1 MAKFASGA
9 LLEGIK
15 LDPTSQTPLYRQ
27 LYSGIRKLILS
38 GDLPPGTK
46 LSASRIIATEL
57 EISRTTVINTIEQM
71 ISEGFLETRRGAG
84 TYVTR
89 RLSAMTD
96 FYQSAS
102 DDDPDCF
109 EEDSDLTLSKRG
121 LRYSELPHQY
131 EPEGIY
137 TFRPSQPAYEL
148 LPHDIFSRL
157 TNRYQRKPSNDDLT
171 YADRGGFMPL
181 REAISSYLK
190 TSRSV
195 RCTPEQIIITSGT
208 QSALNLASQLLL
220 DPGDTVWMEDPGHTA
235 ARCVFEGTGANV
247 VPVSSDEHGF
257 NPDLCPEE
265 AQNKKARLA
274 YVTPSSQHPLGYRMP
289 LTRRIKLL
297 EWAQQNNTWIFEDD
311 YNSEFRYTG
320 RPLSA
325 LQGLDKGGRVLYVS
339 SFTKILY
346 PGLRLGYMIVPKS
359 MAEDFAHAATILQ
372 RSTPK
377 LTQQI
382 IADFINEGFF
392 TTHMRKM
399 RRIYH
404 QRQQILI
411 EAAEK
416 HLKGLVEINPVEQG
430 FHCNAWL
437 PDHADPE
444 QVEQTLRAAGYAVNN
459 LDYYC
464 MRPLKRKGFMIG
476 FAGTPEEKIPDG
488 IKGMARI
495 LKEIL

>member
-15 LDPTSQTPLYRQ
+15 LDPNSQSPLYRQ
-27 LYSGIRKLILS
+27 LYIGIRKLILS
-38 GDLPPGTK
+38 GDLAPGTK
-46 LSASRIIATEL
+46 LPASRTIATEL

-71 ISEGFLETRRGAG
+71 ISEGFLETRRGSG
-84 TYVTR
+84 TYVTQ
-89 RLSAMTD
+89 RLSEMTE
-96 FYQSAS
+96 FYQTSVE
-102 DDDPDCF
+102 DDPESD
-109 EEDSDLTLSKRG
+109 EEDPNLSLSKRG
-121 LRYSELPHQY
+121 QGYADLPHQY

-157 TNRYQRKPSNDDLT
+157 TNRYQRKPKDEYLT
-171 YADRGGFMPL
+171 YSDRGGYMPL

-208 QSALNLASQLLL
+208 QTALNLASQLLI
-220 DPGDTVWMEDPGHTA
+220 DPGDSVWMEDPGHTA
-235 ARCVFEGTGANV
+235 ARCVFQGSGAKV
-247 VPVSSDEHGF
+247 VPIPIDEHGF
-257 NPDLCPEE
+257 NPALCPEE
-265 AQNKKARLA
+265 DKNNPVKLA
-274 YVTPSSQHPLGYRMP
+274 YVTPSSQHPLGRRMP

-325 LQGLDKGGRVLYVS
+325 LQGLDKSGRVLYVS

-346 PGLRLGYMIVPKS
+346 PGLRLGYMVVPKS
-359 MAEDFAHAATILQ
+359 MSEIFAHASTILQ
-372 RSTPK
+372 RSTP
-377 LTQQI
+377 LLSQQI

-392 TTHMRKM
+392 ATHMRKM
-399 RRIYH
+399 RKVYH
-404 QRQQILI
+404 QRQQILL
-411 EAAEK
+411 EAAEE
-416 HLKGLVEINPVEQG
+416 HLKGLVEISAVDQG
-430 FHCNAWL
+430 FHCNGWL

-444 QVEQTLRAAGYAVNN
+444 MVEATLRAAGYAVNN
-459 LDYYC
+459 IDYYC
-464 MRPLKRKGFMIG
+464 MEPYQRKGIMIG
-476 FAGTPEEKIPDG
+476 FAGTPEDKIPEG
-488 IKGMARI
+488 VKGMAKI